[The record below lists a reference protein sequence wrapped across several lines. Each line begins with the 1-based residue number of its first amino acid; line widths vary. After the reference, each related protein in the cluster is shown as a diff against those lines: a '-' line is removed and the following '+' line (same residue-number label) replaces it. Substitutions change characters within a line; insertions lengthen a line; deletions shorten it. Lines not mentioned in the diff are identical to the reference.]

1 MEEYLRC
8 STPNIGYI
16 WRYQKR
22 ETIANMMIKR
32 LRIMISIVNI
42 MECLIPAKYW
52 AKNLISLPGLPR
64 WHSGK
69 ESTS

>member
-1 MEEYLRC
+1 
-8 STPNIGYI
+8 
-16 WRYQKR
+16 
-22 ETIANMMIKR
+22 MMIKR